1 MMLTAM
7 VNIAVFA
14 AFSFRVG
21 HVLLVD
27 AAFKPVCAIRQRDSA
42 RSGWQT
48 RQRSGKKRQEVAR
61 WVAKAARFGWIV
73 AASRL
78 SGVRLPADEIAVF
91 AGLCGW

>member
-48 RQRSGKKRQEVAR
+48 RHDRGKKRQEVAR
-61 WVAKAARFGWIV
+61 SAATTARM
-73 AASRL
+73 
-78 SGVRLPADEIAVF
+78 
-91 AGLCGW
+91 